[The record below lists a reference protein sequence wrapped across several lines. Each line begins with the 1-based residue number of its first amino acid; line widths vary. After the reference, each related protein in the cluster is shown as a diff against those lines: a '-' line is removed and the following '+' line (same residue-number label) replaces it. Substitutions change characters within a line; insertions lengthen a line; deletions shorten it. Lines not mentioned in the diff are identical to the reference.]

1 VRSARGRNEQ
11 SPEGRD
17 PDPRFTLA
25 NERTFLAWTRTSLS
39 LIAAGLA
46 VTQLLPDFAT
56 EAQRRVLGLPL
67 ISLGA
72 AIAVTSFRHWRASE
86 RAMRLAKPLP
96 PSRLPRVITLVIAF
110 VGIYA
115 AVLALLDGSGR

>member
-1 VRSARGRNEQ
+1 MRSARGRDEQ
-11 SPEGRD
+11 PPAGRD

-39 LIAAGLA
+39 FIAAGLA

-56 EAQRRVLGLPL
+56 ETQRRLLGLPL
-67 ISLGA
+67 IALGA
-72 AIAVTSFRHWRASE
+72 VIAVTSYAHWRASE
-86 RAMRLAKPLP
+86 RAMRLDRPLP
-96 PSRLPRVITLVIAF
+96 PSQLPRVIAALIGLIGT
-110 VGIYA
+110 YA